1 MQSIEEKRVYGDRT
15 GAVDA
20 YVACSIG
27 VVRVHVADD
36 AVGEFSLRARC
47 DPRDLASTADALAVA
62 TDEDV
67 RLLTLEEEDE
77 AGSDDPAFV
86 ETGFGPA
93 VAVGA
98 DGSDLLAAGET
109 GRVARRRADTDDW
122 GSLTDE
128 PIATIR
134 AIDGNLV
141 GTDDG
146 VYRVHRDELDH
157 AGLTDVRDVAAAG
170 VPLAATVDGLYKL
183 GNGWMAIR
191 DGPFDVVASRS
202 GDEYGRLER
211 AHAVAGETV
220 TAYDGEEWRTL
231 ESPDGRIVD
240 VAYGE
245 RTYAVTADGTF
256 LVASDDADGP
266 AWRSQSLGIDDVRAL
281 ALAPA
286 RTA

>member
-1 MQSIEEKRVYGDRT
+1 MQSIEEKRVYGDRM

-20 YVACSIG
+20 YVTCSIG
-27 VVRVHVADD
+27 VVRVHVADG
-36 AVGEFSLRARC
+36 AVGEFSLRVRC
-47 DPRDLASTADALAVA
+47 DARDLAVTDDALAVA

-67 RLLTLEEEDE
+67 RILSLEEDE
-77 AGSDDPAFV
+77 AAANRPALV

-109 GRVARRRADTDDW
+109 GRVARRRADADEW
-122 GSLTDE
+122 ESLTDE
-128 PIATIR
+128 PLATVR
-134 AIDGNLV
+134 AIDGTLV

-146 VYRVHRDELDH
+146 VYRVHGGDLDH

-170 VPLAATVDGLYKL
+170 VPLAATADGLYKL

-191 DGPFDVVASRS
+191 DGPFDVVASS
-202 GDEYGRLER
+202 PGDEYGRLER
-211 AHAVAGETV
+211 AHAVGGETV

-256 LVASDDADGP
+256 LVASDDADAP
-266 AWRSQSLGIDDVRAL
+266 VWRSRSLGVDDVRAL